1 MFRIRILSAWVIMT
15 MLFSACADW
24 VNVSPKDE
32 IEADKLFKSENGFK
46 VALIGVYS
54 RMTLLDNYG
63 KRLSYDYIERLAQ
76 RYDNYDISVA
86 PSDKTRAEIYDY
98 KNNANAKGDVNSVWV
113 NQFGT
118 IANLN
123 NLLYR
128 LEHEGK
134 DVVLTDGYWNLMK
147 GEALGLRAF
156 HYFDLLRLYG
166 PVYSEDPEMK
176 CLAYGIQCRPEIPGV
191 CRCHC
196 TAHSGRP
203 DASRGVVE
211 RRPVEL

>member
-98 KNNANAKGDVNSVWV
+98 KNNANAKEDVNSVWV

-128 LEHEGK
+128 LEH
-134 DVVLTDGYWNLMK
+134 DG
-147 GEALGLRAF
+147 R
-156 HYFDLLRLYG
+156 LLE
-166 PVYSEDPEMK
+166 SD
-176 CLAYGIQCRPEIPGV
+176 
-191 CRCHC
+191 
-196 TAHSGRP
+196 
-203 DASRGVVE
+203 E
-211 RRPVEL
+211 R

>member
-1 MFRIRILSAWVIMT
+1 

-86 PSDKTRAEIYDY
+86 PSDRTRAESDDY
-98 KNNANAKGDVNSVWV
+98 KNNAYA
-113 NQFGT
+113 
-118 IANLN
+118 
-123 NLLYR
+123 
-128 LEHEGK
+128 
-134 DVVLTDGYWNLMK
+134 
-147 GEALGLRAF
+147 
-156 HYFDLLRLYG
+156 
-166 PVYSEDPEMK
+166 
-176 CLAYGIQCRPEIPGV
+176 
-191 CRCHC
+191 
-196 TAHSGRP
+196 
-203 DASRGVVE
+203 
-211 RRPVEL
+211 

>member
-76 RYDNYDISVA
+76 R
-86 PSDKTRAEIYDY
+86 R
-98 KNNANAKGDVNSVWV
+98 
-113 NQFGT
+113 
-118 IANLN
+118 
-123 NLLYR
+123 
-128 LEHEGK
+128 
-134 DVVLTDGYWNLMK
+134 
-147 GEALGLRAF
+147 
-156 HYFDLLRLYG
+156 LLRLTKRVRKSMITRIMRMPKG
-166 PVYSEDPEMK
+166 MSTPF
-176 CLAYGIQCRPEIPGV
+176 G
-191 CRCHC
+191 
-196 TAHSGRP
+196 
-203 DASRGVVE
+203 
-211 RRPVEL
+211 

>member
-76 RYDNYDISVA
+76 RYDNYA
-86 PSDKTRAEIYDY
+86 
-98 KNNANAKGDVNSVWV
+98 
-113 NQFGT
+113 
-118 IANLN
+118 
-123 NLLYR
+123 YR
-128 LEHEGK
+128 
-134 DVVLTDGYWNLMK
+134 
-147 GEALGLRAF
+147 
-156 HYFDLLRLYG
+156 LLRLTKRVRKSMITRIMRMPKG
-166 PVYSEDPEMK
+166 MSTPF
-176 CLAYGIQCRPEIPGV
+176 G
-191 CRCHC
+191 
-196 TAHSGRP
+196 
-203 DASRGVVE
+203 
-211 RRPVEL
+211 